1 MDVALF
7 ACDQELFEDAF
18 KTFARSFIA
27 IKNDESMFSI
37 MDIMR
42 ESMLYKLCS
51 PSFLCLIVVFLIEEQ
66 NLTEDNYFQKALAA
80 EVASLKK
87 DRNYKKN
94 VKDKA
99 SKLLVSLCNREID
112 LCLSCVY
119 DQSKEIE
126 VVVDNAL
133 HGRKR
138 GMEPSQFSYLYV
150 VINKWSNQFA
160 EAMRSYEVV
169 DNTIETIISD
179 VTKTV
184 KTHISNCVCLTHGY
198 YL

>member
-27 IKNDESMFSI
+27 IKNDESLFSI

-51 PSFLCLIVVFLIEEQ
+51 SYILCLIVVFLIEEQ
-66 NLTEDNYFQKALAA
+66 NLTEDNYFQKALANI
-80 EVASLKK
+80 VASLKK

-94 VKDKA
+94 VKDEA

-112 LCLSCVY
+112 LCLSCVR
-119 DQSKEIE
+119 DESNEIE
-126 VVVDNAL
+126 MVVENAL

-138 GMEPSQFSYLYV
+138 GMEPSQFSYFYG
-150 VINKWSNQFA
+150 VINKWSNQCA
-160 EAMRSYEVV
+160 ESLQSYGIIDKTI
-169 DNTIETIISD
+169 DNCLSD
-179 VTKTV
+179 VVTAV
-184 KTHISNCVCLTHGY
+184 KKHISYIVCHAY
-198 YL
+198 VHNK